1 MLWAVCHSSSC
12 SSALPP
18 CPTDLLLCVLCC
30 SHAFTLVRASTDV
43 FSFVLC
49 CCPLIQ
55 CYVTV
60 MIFVVDVTR
69 FCFGRA
75 LKYFHA
81 FAAIALLHRLVRL
94 RKCRE
99 VSRPTPACTRRERVT
114 RLAAS
119 SYSYNYQVDACGRPP
134 VPVICFG
141 FLLVPSVSFH
151 ESGRPRRQYQAPQG
165 VDKHSAMQLDGVG
178 KSRGAGAHD
187 LGGACPLFATVCPL
201 FWGQNLA

>member
-1 MLWAVCHSSSC
+1 MLWALCHSSSC

-99 VSRPTPACTRRERVT
+99 VSRQTPACTRRERVT
-114 RLAAS
+114 RLAA
-119 SYSYNYQVDACGRPP
+119 GKHLWRPGL
-134 VPVICFG
+134 CARRK
-141 FLLVPSVSFH
+141 VS
-151 ESGRPRRQYQAPQG
+151 SGRR
-165 VDKHSAMQLDGVG
+165 H
-178 KSRGAGAHD
+178 
-187 LGGACPLFATVCPL
+187 GGPPK
-201 FWGQNLA
+201 